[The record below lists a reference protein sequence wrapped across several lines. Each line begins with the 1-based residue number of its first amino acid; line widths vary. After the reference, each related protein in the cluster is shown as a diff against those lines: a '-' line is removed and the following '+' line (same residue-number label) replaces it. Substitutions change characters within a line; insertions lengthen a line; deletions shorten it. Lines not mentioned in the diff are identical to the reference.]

1 MRSEKILLHETHQ
14 FSPLFLDYLA
24 GKDSLKS
31 FYHRPPVPESFEGQ
45 IKDKLFSAEKR
56 NTLVKVLKEQY
67 QGLEELQAVKE
78 NIESIHKE
86 NTFTVTTGHQLN
98 IFTGPLYFIYKII
111 TVVNTCR
118 ELTERYPA
126 FKFIPVYWMAAED
139 HDFEEINHFNLFG
152 KQFKWETDQK
162 GPVGEFKVN
171 GLQSILSELPESIE
185 IFDKAYTQNTTLTGA
200 VRQYVHE
207 LFGQWGVVSLDAS
220 HPLLKAS
227 FQETIKADLLENK
240 TNQLVEQSSERLQ
253 EAGYKAQIF
262 PREIN
267 FFYMKPGLRERIVK
281 EGNEFQVI
289 NSSLGFTREELVRE
303 LENHPERFSPN
314 VVMRPLY
321 QEWILP
327 NLAYVG
333 GPAEVA
339 YWLQLKSMFDHF
351 HVPFPILLP
360 RNFALVISK
369 SNQNKLEKTGLE
381 AKQLFQDP
389 HQLKKQLLEQYAEHE
404 ISLGEENKQLSQ
416 LFEKI
421 QEKAA
426 AVDKS
431 LSGFV
436 GAEAAKNIKSL
447 ENIEKRIKK
456 SEEKRHETS
465 LNQVDSLK
473 EKLFPANSL
482 QERKDNFL
490 NFYINDRDFIP
501 KLVEQFDPFDFRFHI
516 MSYHE

>member
-24 GKDSLKS
+24 GKEPLKS
-31 FYHRPPVPESFEGQ
+31 LYNRPPVPESFEDQ
-45 IKDKLFSAEKR
+45 IKDKSFSAEQR
-56 NTLVKVLKEQY
+56 STLVKVLSEQY
-67 QGLEELQAVKE
+67 QGLEELLPVKE
-78 NIESIHKE
+78 NIQSLKKE

-98 IFTGPLYFIYKII
+98 IFTGPLYFIYKIV
-111 TVVNTCR
+111 TVLKTCR
-118 ELTERYPA
+118 ELKERYPA
-126 FKFIPVYWMAAED
+126 FNFIPVYWMASED
-139 HDFEEINHFNLFG
+139 HDFEEISHFNLFG
-152 KQFKWETDQK
+152 KQYKWETDQK
-162 GPVGEFKVN
+162 GPVGEFEVN
-171 GLQSILSELPESIE
+171 GLQNILSELPEPIE
-185 IFDKAYTQNTTLTGA
+185 VFERAYTQNSTLTGA

-227 FQETIKADLLENK
+227 FKDIIKADLLQNK
-240 TNQLVEQSSERLQ
+240 ANQLVEQSSERLQ
-253 EAGYKAQIF
+253 GAGYKAQIF

-281 EGNEFQVI
+281 EGNEYQVM
-289 NSSLGFTREELVRE
+289 NSSLRFTREELVQE
-303 LENHPERFSPN
+303 LDNHPEHFSPN

-339 YWLQLKSMFDHF
+339 YWLQLKSLFDHF
-351 HVPFPILLP
+351 QVLFPVLLP

-369 SNQNKLEKTGLE
+369 SNQNKLEKTGLQ

-389 HQLKKQLLEQYAEHE
+389 HELKQQLLEQYAEHE
-404 ISLGEENKQLSQ
+404 ISLSEENKQLSQ

-465 LNQVDSLK
+465 LKQVDSLK

-490 NFYINDRDFIP
+490 NFYINDRAFIP